1 MAMVA
6 TDPQIA
12 AQILVSGMQGGLFTG
27 KALEDFINDEGT
39 DFYHARSIVNGDMG
53 TNGRRIAGY
62 AQGYLTALENCGW
75 RRRLWY

>member
-1 MAMVA
+1 
-6 TDPQIA
+6 
-12 AQILVSGMQGGLFTG
+12 MQGGLFTG

-39 DFYHARSIVNGDMG
+39 DFYHARSIVNGDMS